1 MIIGKGFGVKILV
14 LLMDMNNLIGKKIGN
29 VLEVVE
35 FIDCFYGNGLCD
47 FEDLVFKLG
56 NKIDV
61 FLFIYMIYM
70 K

>member
-1 MIIGKGFGVKILV
+1 
-14 LLMDMNNLIGKKIGN
+14 MDMNNLIGKKIGN

-61 FLFIYMIYM
+61 FLFIYLIYM